1 MNTKPILRCAAALA
15 ALAVLAC
22 SKDDTAEPGTPDTS
36 GSTTPFT
43 ITATMDDAPETRVSA
58 SDDGANKIELKW
70 QRNDKI
76 YVVNSAETGTTSAGT
91 LYKFTAQSI
100 STDGKTASFTAPAGY
115 EGMPAYA
122 AYAGTLS
129 SFFNPASIGIGIG
142 AYRTS
147 ASGLP
152 EIYPLYAAYDAE
164 TRQLK
169 FKPLFA
175 VLKLNVTLP
184 EGASGVLSRLRIG
197 SEDGSEIFYY
207 GSYDITSGEAVRK
220 SSSVANKII
229 QSGSSPFTGNTE
241 QSVYLSVNPGTE
253 LTGKELEIDLIVGTS
268 VYTATVKGAKLEA
281 GKCYPLTLGTAKW
294 TARKIYEGGTGA
306 QNDPYRITTETN
318 LRALARTVRTGETY
332 KGKYFLLTGD
342 ISGIQTSE
350 AEPWLP
356 IGTGESF
363 FGGNFDGGNHT
374 VGGTFQF
381 SDKDGTSLG
390 LFGYCSG
397 GSISNLTLAGDV
409 AYSGTQTATV
419 RLGGIA
425 GYCEGTIT
433 GCTHTGA
440 LTATN
445 AQANTI
451 YAGGIA
457 GYYSGTIITGC
468 TQQNGN
474 ILVNAGNSTRVGGI
488 VGYMYKSSSAMHTCH
503 NSASSIVATGQYT
516 VNAGALV
523 GSNNGTVYSC
533 STFTGLTITEKG
545 TQQNPVRAIGYGYPG
560 QDVTQPC
567 PDGHTD

>member
-1 MNTKPILRCAAALA
+1 MNTKSILRYTAATLA

-22 SKDDTAEPGTPDTS
+22 SKDDTAEPGTPETPDT
-36 GSTTPFT
+36 TAPFT
-43 ITATMDDAPETRVSA
+43 ITATMDDAPETRISA
-58 SDDGANKIELKW
+58 TDDGSSKIELKW
-70 QRNDKI
+70 QVNDKI
-76 YVVNSAETGTTSAGT
+76 YVVNSSETGTASAGT
-91 LYKFTAQSI
+91 LYKFIAQSI
-100 STDGKTASFTAPAGY
+100 SADGKTASFTAPAGY

-142 AYRTS
+142 AYKTS

-184 EGASGVLSRLRIG
+184 EGASGALSRLRIG

-281 GKCYPLTLGTAKW
+281 GKCYPLTLGAAKW
-294 TARKIYEGGTGA
+294 TYVGKIYEGGTG
-306 QNDPYRITTETN
+306 DTETPYQIANETN
-318 LRALARTVRTGETY
+318 LRALARAVRAANGY
-332 KGKYFLLTGD
+332 DGKYFKLTGD

-356 IGTGESF
+356 IGTSGNPLANSF
-363 FGGNFDGGNHT
+363 DGNFDGNGHT
-374 VGGTFQF
+374 VSGTFHL
-381 SDKDGTSLG
+381 SDKDRNCLG
-390 LFGYCSG
+390 FFGKID
-397 GSISNLTLAGDV
+397 GSKLSNLTLKGDV
-409 AYSGTQTATV
+409 IYNSSSSTNTYPY
-419 RLGGIA
+419 LGGIA
-425 GYCEGTIT
+425 GYCSGEISGCTRSDGTIT
-433 GCTHTGA
+433 A
-440 LTATN
+440 N
-445 AQANTI
+445 APNAFV

-457 GYYSGTIITGC
+457 GQLDRS
-468 TQQNGN
+468 
-474 ILVNAGNSTRVGGI
+474 STV
-488 VGYMYKSSSAMHTCH
+488 MHTCR
-503 NSASSIVATGQYT
+503 NECAITVTGKVVY
-516 VNAGALV
+516 AGALV
-523 GSNNGTVYSC
+523 GYNRSTVYGC
-533 STFTGLTITEKG
+533 STFPDNLAITVNG
-545 TQQNPVRAIGYGYPG
+545 TPQNPAKAIGTGNSV
-560 QDVTQPC
+560 DETS
-567 PDGHTD
+567 HTD

>member
-22 SKDDTAEPGTPDTS
+22 SKDDTAETGTPDTS

-100 STDGKTASFTAPAGY
+100 SADGKTASFTAPAGY

-122 AYAGTLS
+122 AYAETLS

-142 AYRTS
+142 AYSTS

-152 EIYPLYAAYDAE
+152 KIFPMYASYDPE
-164 TRQLK
+164 TRLLK

-184 EGASGVLSRLRIG
+184 EGASGALSRLRIG

-253 LTGKELEIDLIVGTS
+253 LVGKTLEIDLIVGSS

-294 TARKIYEGGTGA
+294 TYVGKIYEGGTGDA
-306 QNDPYRITTETN
+306 ETPYQIANETN
-318 LRALARTVRTGETY
+318 LRALARSVRAANGY
-332 KGKYFLLTGD
+332 SGKYFKLTGD

-356 IGTGESF
+356 IGTSGNS
-363 FGGNFDGGNHT
+363 FGGNFNGNGHT
-374 VGGTFQF
+374 VSGTFHL
-381 SDKDGTSLG
+381 SDKDGNCLG
-390 LFGYCSG
+390 FFGKID
-397 GSISNLTLAGDV
+397 GSKLSNLTLKGDV
-409 AYSGTQTATV
+409 IYNSSSSTNTYPY
-419 RLGGIA
+419 LGGIA
-425 GYCEGTIT
+425 GYCSGEISGCTRSDGTIT
-433 GCTHTGA
+433 A
-440 LTATN
+440 N
-445 AQANTI
+445 APNAFV

-457 GYYSGTIITGC
+457 GQLDRS
-468 TQQNGN
+468 
-474 ILVNAGNSTRVGGI
+474 STV
-488 VGYMYKSSSAMHTCH
+488 MHTCR
-503 NSASSIVATGQYT
+503 NECAITVTGKT
-516 VNAGALV
+516 VYAGALA
-523 GSNNGTVYSC
+523 GLNRGKAYSC
-533 STFTGLTITEKG
+533 STFPEDLTITVNG
-545 TQQNPVRAIGYGYPG
+545 TPQNPAKAIGGG
-560 QDVTQPC
+560 NSVDETS
-567 PDGHTD
+567 HTD

>member
-390 LFGYCSG
+390 LFGY
-397 GSISNLTLAGDV
+397 
-409 AYSGTQTATV
+409 
-419 RLGGIA
+419 
-425 GYCEGTIT
+425 
-433 GCTHTGA
+433 
-440 LTATN
+440 
-445 AQANTI
+445 
-451 YAGGIA
+451 
-457 GYYSGTIITGC
+457 
-468 TQQNGN
+468 
-474 ILVNAGNSTRVGGI
+474 
-488 VGYMYKSSSAMHTCH
+488 
-503 NSASSIVATGQYT
+503 
-516 VNAGALV
+516 
-523 GSNNGTVYSC
+523 
-533 STFTGLTITEKG
+533 
-545 TQQNPVRAIGYGYPG
+545 
-560 QDVTQPC
+560 
-567 PDGHTD
+567 